1 MEYKVTTVQKIT
13 NKFKEPYVMSYRKV
27 KNYCMQITN
36 YLTFKKAVM
45 SKRRKESVARYF
57 GS

>member
-1 MEYKVTTVQKIT
+1 
-13 NKFKEPYVMSYRKV
+13 MSYKKV

-45 SKRRKESVARYF
+45 SKRGKKV
-57 GS
+57 